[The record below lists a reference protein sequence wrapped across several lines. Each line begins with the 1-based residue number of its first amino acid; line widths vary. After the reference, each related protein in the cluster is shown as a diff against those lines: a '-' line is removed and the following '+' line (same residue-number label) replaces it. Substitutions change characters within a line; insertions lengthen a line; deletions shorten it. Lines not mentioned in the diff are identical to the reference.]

1 MPRIAQSTI
10 NEVNDKLDALSVMN
24 DYLKLEK
31 KSGRYWGL
39 CPFHNEKTP
48 SFTVDPDRKMYHC
61 FGCGKGGGIISF
73 IMEMDKLTF
82 PETVEMLAK
91 RFGVEIVYDKTSGPV
106 PEEGEA
112 KKTEEFYELYRRVTL
127 SFHHFLMEK
136 SEGRRAYEYLLDRG
150 ISRDLIARFRLGYA
164 PQDRRWLHGFLSKKG
179 YSPAFLAECGLFSE
193 KYPQSAFFSGRLMF
207 PITDR
212 LQRTIAFGGRI
223 LGEETGPK
231 YINSRDSAIFKKG
244 RTLFAVDLALQ
255 EIRRT
260 KAVYLTEGYMDV
272 IALHQA
278 GICNAVAPLGTAFT
292 DEQAKLLRRWA
303 EKAFLVFDS
312 DTAGQSAAYKGI
324 LTCRRNALTC
334 EVLVPG
340 QAGTSP
346 DKSLPAKDPA
356 DILKIFG
363 SKALQNNM
371 KCFINDF
378 DYLLERGR
386 ILFDTTGSEGKTKAV
401 AFLFPYLEALDSDV
415 SRDTCITAIADAFR
429 ADKGA
434 VQGDYNRRLEQS
446 RRPSVPQ
453 EGRQLKPIRGNEEL
467 HLLTAVA
474 VNNYLYPQFRSRL
487 SIQEIEDPA
496 ARELFVALEE
506 CYVHE
511 ETGVDDLLSR
521 ISEENLRNYISEKGN
536 SQEFSVNPEQLVEDG
551 TRRVKQRRLKHRLA
565 EIVVKLR
572 TLNKEQE
579 TGQGLMGNDRLED
592 LLAEK
597 KYLDIELRNLEGR

>member
-31 KSGRYWGL
+31 KGGRYWGL

-91 RFGVEIVYDKTSGPV
+91 RFGVEIEHDGTSGPV
-106 PEEGEA
+106 PEEGAA
-112 KKTEEFYELYRRVTL
+112 KKTGELFELYRRVAL
-127 SFHHFLMEK
+127 SFHHFLTEK
-136 SEGRRAYEYLLDRG
+136 SEGRGAHEYLLDRG
-150 ISRDLIARFRLGYA
+150 ISGELIERFRLGYA
-164 PQDRRWLHGFLSKKG
+164 PRDRRWLHGFLGKKG
-179 YSPAFLAECGLFSE
+179 YSPAFLAESGLFSE

-207 PITDR
+207 PIADR
-212 LQRTIAFGGRI
+212 LQRTVAFGGRI

-244 RTLFAVDLALQ
+244 QTLFAIDLALQ

-260 KAVYLTEGYMDV
+260 REVYLAEGYMDV

-278 GICNAVAPLGTAFT
+278 GIRNAVAPLGTAFT

-303 EKAFLVFDS
+303 EKALLVFDS

-324 LTCRRNALTC
+324 LTCRRNALAC

-340 QAGTSP
+340 QAESP
-346 DKSLPAKDPA
+346 DKPLSVKDPA
-356 DILKIFG
+356 DILKNFG
-363 SKALQNNM
+363 VEALQNNM

-378 DYLLERGR
+378 DYLLKRGR
-386 ILFDTTGSEGKTKAV
+386 ILFDTAGSEGKTKAV

-429 ADKGA
+429 VDRSA
-434 VQGDYNRRLEQS
+434 VQGDYNRRLEQG
-446 RRPSVPQ
+446 RRPFVPE
-453 EGRQLKPIRGNEEL
+453 EGKQSKPIRGNEEL

-474 VNNYLYPQFRSRL
+474 VNNHLYPQFRSRL
-487 SIQEIEDPA
+487 SIQEIEDQA

-521 ISEENLRNYISEKGN
+521 ISGENLRNYISGKGN

-551 TRRVKQRRLKHRLA
+551 IRRVKQKRLRHRLS
-565 EIVVKLR
+565 EIVIKLR
-572 TLNKEQE
+572 GLGAEQG
-579 TGQGLMGNDRLED
+579 TGQGLMGSDRLED

-597 KYLDIELRNLEGR
+597 KYLDTELRNLEGR